1 MSPINL
7 SIDCVVLGFDEDQKL
22 KVLLIK
28 KFINEKNDFQFA
40 LPGDLVGINEDLL
53 SGGKRILKSL
63 TSLEDIY
70 LKQFYTF
77 GDPDRT
83 KHKKDQSWLKMYRK
97 KPEERVVTIGYIAL
111 VKMEDYV
118 PHASSFA
125 IDVEWIEL
133 DKVSSELAFDHN
145 IILNYAIEYL
155 REQLDHQ
162 ILTNLL
168 PLKFTLYQLQ
178 NLYEILFDQKLDK
191 RNFRKNV
198 SKNSLIIKTDEKQKG
213 VAHKPAHLYMYNK
226 KIH

>member
-133 DKVSSELAFDHN
+133 DKVSSELAFDHS

-162 ILTNLL
+162 IVTNLL

-178 NLYEILFDQKLDK
+178 NLYEILLDQKLDK

-226 KIH
+226 

>member
-133 DKVSSELAFDHN
+133 DKVSSELAFGHN

-178 NLYEILFDQKLDK
+178 NLYEILLDQKLDK

-198 SKNSLIIKTDEKQKG
+198 SKNSLIIKTNEKQKG
-213 VAHKPAHLYMYNK
+213 VAHKPADLYMYNK
-226 KIH
+226 